1 MYIAVSCKRYLPTL
15 PHTVFFYQH
24 VVNNGTF
31 QKFADVC
38 GCLFLEPKVFEIAHM
53 LLRLQNAWL
62 P

>member
-1 MYIAVSCKRYLPTL
+1 MYIAVCCKRYLPTL
-15 PHTVFFYQH
+15 PPTVFYQR

-38 GCLFLEPKVFEIAHM
+38 GCLFLDPKVFQTAHM